1 MILTITDID
10 EIMRLVNLHPFQ
22 LPLCWWV
29 GKGNRENSSTIQLQ
43 IEESE
48 YQRCIQAIRLGK
60 HHQRNLIGAFS
71 VLQKTGLQTPAGRL
85 LLAGVSEGVPA
96 LLVS

>member
-10 EIMRLVNLHPFQ
+10 VITALVDLRPFQ
-22 LPLCWWV
+22 LPLCWWA
-29 GKGNRENSSTIQLQ
+29 GKGNRENNSTIQLQ
-43 IEESE
+43 IEESV
-48 YQRCIQAIRLGK
+48 YQRCIQAIQSGK
-60 HHQRNLIGAFS
+60 HHQRNEIGAFS
-71 VLQKTGLQTPAGRL
+71 VLQKKDLQTPAGRL